1 MTAPSKHQ
9 VDDLPPVSGL
19 VEESERA
26 LRAWLAPGRHRPG
39 DRLPPEQDLARMLGV
54 SRGTLRAA
62 LERLEASG
70 LIVRRR
76 GSGTFVGELPL
87 PGTFDAGLER
97 LEPYSALA
105 SRQGLGLGARDV
117 RITRE
122 PVHDVS
128 VATALGLE
136 PGAYV
141 LSVTRTMTANGSP
154 VAWMLDTVS
163 PAAISLDDDVLL
175 ERLLAGAMVMDVLV
189 EAGVPVAF
197 ARTEVDAR
205 TLGEDAR
212 FASVLGGDRRSSA
225 LILTET
231 MHLSDGTPVQHSVNA
246 FAPGRLR
253 LHIMRSTM
261 DAAPAEL

>member
-1 MTAPSKHQ
+1 MSSLPKPPIADAPSA
-9 VDDLPPVSGL
+9 SSL

-62 LERLEASG
+62 LERLEGSG

-76 GSGTFVGELPL
+76 GSGTFVGELPV
-87 PGTFDAGLER
+87 PGAFDAGLER

-105 SRQGLGLGARDV
+105 LRQGLELGARDV
-117 RITRE
+117 RISRE
-122 PVHDVS
+122 PVNDRT

-136 PGAYV
+136 PGTYV
-141 LSVTRTMTANGSP
+141 RTVARTMTANGSP
-154 VAWMLDTVS
+154 VAWMLDTIAPTAVS
-163 PAAISLDDDVLL
+163 PDDAHLL
-175 ERLLAGAMVMDVLV
+175 ERLLGGAMVMDVMV
-189 EAGVPVAF
+189 ETGVQVAF

-205 TLGEDAR
+205 TLGDDPR
-212 FASVLGGDRRSSA
+212 FGSVLGGDRRSSA

-253 LHIMRSTM
+253 LHVMRSHM
-261 DAAPAEL
+261 DVSPVEL